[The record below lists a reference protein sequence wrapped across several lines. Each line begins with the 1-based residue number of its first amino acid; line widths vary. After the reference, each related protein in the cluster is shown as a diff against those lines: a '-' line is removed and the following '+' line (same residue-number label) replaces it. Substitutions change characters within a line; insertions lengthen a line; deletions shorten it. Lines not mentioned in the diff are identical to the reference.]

1 MWPCSRRSRAGA
13 VAPPLLVIVLT
24 CGLLTLQ
31 AAPSVPAV
39 RTDSGGWTASAGPTP
54 LDCNG
59 GTIQI
64 GHLSVTAGAGCGEGF
79 EVTWAQNFSQWSSTT
94 SYNFSYSIVAIAE
107 LTPTGIIDELSPLL
121 WAPNGSTDVTR
132 SLQEVNFTVNLTAP
146 VAPATGPWIPGITL
160 GAESTWAPWSGSWV
174 PGNATTGNVSVQTIF
189 HLFTNF
195 SAANSSSNATG
206 GGPANTSYSLKF
218 DLAVHDWPWVNSSD
232 HLGLILDAIS
242 LDGAHFVF
250 NGSAGNL
257 TQQWNA
263 TGQPVVSLLFGPQAR
278 AVESNGTTT
287 PVAVSSEA
295 YLRPNASTPR
305 NLYGNISYGF
315 DAYVLVNFSRG
326 AGGYPSLTYD
336 PWIVFHIAPPSSPGS
351 PGGTFG
357 PFGLSVIAW
366 AAILGAIGIAG
377 LAVAIRFDWARKRQR
392 GTELARRLSETD
404 WTSDDEGRPVI
415 WRPP

>member
-1 MWPCSRRSRAGA
+1 MRRRSRSSGSRANA
-13 VAPPLLVIVLT
+13 ARVFVIVLAF
-24 CGLLTLQ
+24 GLLTLA
-31 AAPSVPAV
+31 AAPLAQGVRSDTPGRFASV
-39 RTDSGGWTASAGPTP
+39 GPTP

-59 GTIQI
+59 GSIQI

-79 EVTWAQNFSQWSSTT
+79 EVTWAQNFSQWSPTT

-107 LTPTGIIDELSPLL
+107 LTPVGTIDALSPLL
-121 WAPNGSTDVTR
+121 WAPNGSTEVTR
-132 SLQEVNFTVNLTAP
+132 SSQEVNFTVNLTAP
-146 VAPATGPWIPGITL
+146 VAPTTGPWIPGITF

-174 PGNATTGNVSVQTIF
+174 PGSATTGNVSVQTIF

-195 SAANSSSNATG
+195 SAANSSTNATG
-206 GGPANTSYSLKF
+206 GGPTNASYSLKF

-242 LDGAHFVF
+242 LHGAHFVF
-250 NGSAGNL
+250 NGSTGNL

-263 TGQPVVSLLFGPQAR
+263 TGQPVVSLLFGPRAG
-278 AVESNGTTT
+278 AVESNGTTN

-295 YLRPNASTPR
+295 YLWPNASTPR

-326 AGGYPSLTYD
+326 EGGYPSLTYD
-336 PWIVFHIAPPSSPGS
+336 PWIVFHIAPPSGPGS

-357 PFGLSVIAW
+357 SLGAAAVAW
-366 AAILGAIGIAG
+366 AAVLGAVGIAG
-377 LAVAIRFDWARKRQR
+377 LAVAIRFDRARKRQR
-392 GTELARRLSETD
+392 GTELARRLSESD